1 MNGFSSAIRFLP
13 VSEKEQV
20 RGSQERRERGGKQIR
35 RGQEMFSLAHKLRLR
50 AATIPPDCDYSPLLL
65 RMGGSVRKTEK
76 YVGNPGELG
85 KPFKCSK
92 ENTNIYIYGPQRVEV
107 WGRNIPTGAL
117 FSRSPHLLPSLL
129 HFQASFPR
137 SRSSQPPGGEAFP
150 ARGDPGNPEQ
160 PAAGRVPTLLPR
172 LWGPAWSRSHSEQ
185 KASGGR
191 RPARLALRPPLVR
204 SGVPRARAAPAPLPA
219 AGGYEWAQRKP
230 RPTRT

>member
-1 MNGFSSAIRFLP
+1 MASLQPLGSSRS
-13 VSEKEQV
+13 VKRTGGRDSGKE
-20 RGSQERRERGGKQIR
+20 REGKQIR
-35 RGQEMFSLAHKLRLR
+35 RGQEMFSPAHKHGLR
-50 AATIPPDCDYSPLLL
+50 AATIPPDCDYSHLLL
-65 RMGGSVRKTEK
+65 RMGVSVKKTEK
-76 YVGNPGELG
+76 YVGYPGELG

-92 ENTNIYIYGPQRVEV
+92 ENTIYICLQVKV
-107 WGRNIPTGAL
+107 WGRNIPTRAP
-117 FSRSPHLLPSLL
+117 FPRSPHLLPSLL

-160 PAAGRVPTLLPR
+160 RAAGRVPTLPPAPV
-172 LWGPAWSRSHSEQ
+172 GPAWSRSHSEP

-204 SGVPRARAAPAPLPA
+204 SGVPRARAAPAPLPV

>member
-1 MNGFSSAIRFLP
+1 
-13 VSEKEQV
+13 
-20 RGSQERRERGGKQIR
+20 
-35 RGQEMFSLAHKLRLR
+35 MFSPAHKLRLK

-65 RMGGSVRKTEK
+65 RMGVSVRKTEK
-76 YVGNPGELG
+76 YVGYPGELG

-92 ENTNIYIYGPQRVEV
+92 ENTNIYILASTGRSVGGETSRPALSFHEVPTSSPRFSIFRHPSPGAGP
-107 WGRNIPTGAL
+107 L
-117 FSRSPHLLPSLL
+117 SLL
-129 HFQASFPR
+129 AGRR
-137 SRSSQPPGGEAFP
+137 SRLVETPGIPSSRLPGVSTPF
-150 ARGDPGNPEQ
+150 
-160 PAAGRVPTLLPR
+160 LPR

-204 SGVPRARAAPAPLPA
+204 SGVPLARAAPAPLPA